1 VIALVGL
8 DCFYLFLPALQFKGM
23 SQIFLYTSF
32 AEAAADPH
40 NLQGFKS
47 LL

>member
-1 VIALVGL
+1 MIALVVL
-8 DCFYLFLPALQFKGM
+8 NCFYLFLPTLQFKGM
-23 SQIFLYTSF
+23 FQIFLYTSF
-32 AEAAADPH
+32 AEAAADPR